1 MGWHLDD
8 EILAHLLQAVEAV
21 DVRCTQHIDGTQ
33 PVQSGA
39 VRVDVLQN
47 PAPPPARVW
56 CGASC
61 EHPHLRSPIQ
71 SKPKPDP

>member
-1 MGWHLDD
+1 VGWHLDD

-47 PAPPPARVW
+47 PAPPPARV
-56 CGASC
+56 
-61 EHPHLRSPIQ
+61 
-71 SKPKPDP
+71 